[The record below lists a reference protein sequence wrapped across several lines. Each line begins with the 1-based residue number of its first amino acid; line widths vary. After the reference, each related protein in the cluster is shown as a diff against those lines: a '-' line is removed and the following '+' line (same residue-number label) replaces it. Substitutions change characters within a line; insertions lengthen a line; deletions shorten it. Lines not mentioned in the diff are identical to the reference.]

1 MDSNPI
7 YDYNNNDE
15 NRSQSSLGFISDSDE
30 FTGVVQV
37 VIWENGKTAKNTFTI
52 EITSTINSVRRLKE
66 TIAYSKELSRSSI
79 DKMKVYN
86 HRGIEVDDIDISDLK
101 NDDILYLDLNGD
113 DFSVNNYINEYEFVK
128 FVKEGGFSE
137 VYIAKHVLRGNLVAI
152 KKTKIANLDA
162 DSLYNISRESMY
174 LSTLKHKNII
184 KIYSSYLTN
193 NALFIV
199 MEYAKG
205 GELFTILDKP
215 LSEDKAKKV
224 FKQIHKAVKFCHSYN
239 VIHRDLKPNNILFLD
254 EEKTHVVLI
263 DFGISGL
270 SNGNNKESTK
280 AGTYK
285 FLPPEIIRD
294 MNYKATTKIDIW
306 ALGVILYLMV
316 IGKCPFEGKTRSEI
330 FDKIVHEEVTFPAG
344 TKISK
349 TLYALI
355 QGLLKKHPN
364 ERIDSL
370 SFWFDKWYKDESG
383 ELMDIEKE
391 EKEKNK
397 KMMRFRERTTT
408 LKEDSAKYFNSKL
421 SLAIPKARTHNSSS
435 IKSRSSTRQRTIQMT
450 GPNYLK
456 TTVATTNRNN
466 RRSLFIK

>member
-15 NRSQSSLGFISDSDE
+15 NRSQSSLGFRSDSDE

-113 DFSVNNYINEYEFVK
+113 DFSINNYINEYEFVK

-184 KIYSSYLTN
+184 KIYSSYLTD

-199 MEYAKG
+199 MEYAK
-205 GELFTILDKP
+205 E
-215 LSEDKAKKV
+215 
-224 FKQIHKAVKFCHSYN
+224 
-239 VIHRDLKPNNILFLD
+239 
-254 EEKTHVVLI
+254 
-263 DFGISGL
+263 
-270 SNGNNKESTK
+270 
-280 AGTYK
+280 
-285 FLPPEIIRD
+285 
-294 MNYKATTKIDIW
+294 
-306 ALGVILYLMV
+306 
-316 IGKCPFEGKTRSEI
+316 
-330 FDKIVHEEVTFPAG
+330 
-344 TKISK
+344 
-349 TLYALI
+349 
-355 QGLLKKHPN
+355 
-364 ERIDSL
+364 
-370 SFWFDKWYKDESG
+370 
-383 ELMDIEKE
+383 
-391 EKEKNK
+391 
-397 KMMRFRERTTT
+397 
-408 LKEDSAKYFNSKL
+408 
-421 SLAIPKARTHNSSS
+421 
-435 IKSRSSTRQRTIQMT
+435 
-450 GPNYLK
+450 
-456 TTVATTNRNN
+456 
-466 RRSLFIK
+466 